1 LQFLP
6 IENWQSAIGNELEP
20 MGERPAELASR
31 TAPATL
37 ESEPVESYLRRYD
50 AIIETTTQMLATPR
64 LNERL
69 LLALEGVESIFGH
82 RQAAVAIINERDA
95 ELRIRVTVGFDGDS
109 TRVKMPLDSSAACVR
124 VIHDSQSVWISMKE
138 DEASQTL
145 FDKMH
150 WQEDVLALPLF
161 GIAEISTKK
170 ARDVTAGSRVPPQ
183 YWTVDTGTRL
193 GILYVGATENAIDPI
208 SLKLLKLFAERVG
221 VIASLAV
228 HQERLVNTV
237 TKLQRER
244 QWTESIMKSVAD
256 PIVLTD
262 LDNEILL
269 QNRRAEELF
278 SGSANAGEGKRRAL
292 KMNDLLFSAY
302 LSSATV
308 SSSETIQRDITLVDP
323 IEGSD
328 IHFEVISTPAANA
341 RGEPLGLVSIFR
353 DVTDLREANEELA
366 RNFLKLQHAEAES
379 RRERDRL
386 DLIIENVGHPIV
398 VCDSAGNFILFNRRA
413 ELLFQENES
422 FRSPGAAAVRANAVK
437 LTSFISG
444 LASAS
449 ETGRQAEIE
458 LIDPEDGQSLPMEI
472 TAREVLDPAG
482 QVTAVVSI
490 LHDLTEIRELER
502 RRVEQQLFESE
513 KLAAVGRLAASIA
526 HEVNNPLEAIK
537 NALYL
542 MQGTSNG
549 DQNNR
554 FLEIAR
560 KETERVSHIIRQM
573 LGFARRPGEVDWVD
587 VNQLLEETL
596 VLMEKKMRQLRIRI
610 TRSFDDSLPR
620 VRARA
625 DQLRQVFLNLIINA
639 QQAIEGEGEIAIST
653 FRYEQ
658 SLQPSIVVQLSDS
671 GVGIDEDDLNR
682 IFDPFFS
689 TGKKGTGLGLWVTQD
704 IVRQHG
710 GRIDVTSQVGRGTVF
725 SIVLQVE
732 SPILENV
739 ESESKQSTR

>member
-1 LQFLP
+1 
-6 IENWQSAIGNELEP
+6 
-20 MGERPAELASR
+20 MGESPTELAYR
-31 TAPATL
+31 NAPSISDSDRA
-37 ESEPVESYLRRYD
+37 SPRLRQYD
-50 AIIETTTQMLATPR
+50 VFIETTTQMLATPK
-64 LNERL
+64 LQERL
-69 LLALEGVESIFGH
+69 LLALEAISNNFGH
-82 RQAAVAIINERDA
+82 RQSAIAVINERDA
-95 ELRIRVTVGFDGDS
+95 ELRIRAAIGFDGD
-109 TRVKMPLDSSAACVR
+109 TRVEMPLDSSASCVR
-124 VIHDSQSVWISMKE
+124 VIHDAQPLWISMEE
-138 DEASQTL
+138 DEGSRSL
-145 FDKMH
+145 FANMQWH
-150 WQEDVLALPLF
+150 SDVLAVPLF
-161 GIAEISTKK
+161 GIAEVSPRPNA
-170 ARDVTAGSRVPPQ
+170 ARASNQ
-183 YWTVDTGTRL
+183 YWTFEPGARL
-193 GILYVGATENAIDPI
+193 GVLYIGANQDDIDPE
-208 SLKLLKLFAERVG
+208 SLILIKRFAERIGIV
-221 VIASLAV
+221 ASLAT
-228 HQERLVNTV
+228 HQERLVSTV

-244 QWTESIMKSVAD
+244 QWIESIMKSVAD

-308 SSSETIQRDITLVDP
+308 SSSEVIQRDITLVDP

-328 IHFEVISTPAANA
+328 IHFEVISTPAANS

-366 RNFLKLQHAEAES
+366 RNFVKLQQAESES

-413 ELLFQENES
+413 ELLFQENDS
-422 FRSPGAAAVRANAVK
+422 FKYSAAAAVRTNAVK
-437 LTSFISG
+437 LTSFIST

-458 LIDPEDGQSLPMEI
+458 LIDPEDSRSLPMEI
-472 TAREVLDPAG
+472 TAREVLDVTG

-542 MQGTSNG
+542 MQGTG
-549 DQNNR
+549 DDKNTR

-596 VLMEKKMRQLRIRI
+596 VLLEKKMRQLKIRI
-610 TRSFDDSLPR
+610 TRSFDEELPR
-620 VRARA
+620 IRARA

-639 QQAIEGEGEIAIST
+639 QQAINGDGEIVIST
-653 FRYEQ
+653 SRYEQ
-658 SLQPSIVVQLSDS
+658 ALQPSILVQLSDS
-671 GVGIDEDDLNR
+671 GVGIAEDDLVR

-710 GRIDVTSQVGRGTVF
+710 GRIEVSSEIGRGTVF
-725 SIVLQVE
+725 SIVLQVD
-732 SPILENV
+732 SPILEEQVNQ
-739 ESESKQSTR
+739 SKVAN

>member
-1 LQFLP
+1 
-6 IENWQSAIGNELEP
+6 
-20 MGERPAELASR
+20 MGEVPAELAPR
-31 TAPATL
+31 TQPSL
-37 ESEPVESYLRRYD
+37 SESERVSPYLRQYD
-50 AIIETTTQMLATPR
+50 IFVETTTQMLATPK

-69 LLALEGVESIFGH
+69 QLALEGIASIFGH
-82 RQAAVAIINERDA
+82 RQAAIAIISERDA
-95 ELRIRVTVGFDGDS
+95 ELRIRAAVGFEDDS
-109 TRVKMPLDSSAACVR
+109 SARVEMPLDSSANCVR
-124 VIHDSQSVWISMKE
+124 VIHDAHPLWITIDD
-138 DEASQTL
+138 DEASRSL
-145 FDKMH
+145 FDKMR
-150 WQEDVLALPLF
+150 WQQDVLALPLF
-161 GIAEISTKK
+161 GISEISTKSRRGDTGGSSRFP
-170 ARDVTAGSRVPPQ
+170 AHYWTFDQGSR
-183 YWTVDTGTRL
+183 L
-193 GILYVGATENAIDPI
+193 GVLYIGANENSIDPV
-208 SLKLLKLFAERVG
+208 SLNLLKRFADKVG
-221 VIASLAV
+221 IIASLAI

-244 QWTESIMKSVAD
+244 QWIESIMKSVAD

-308 SSSETIQRDITLVDP
+308 SSSEVIQRDITLVDP

-366 RNFLKLQHAEAES
+366 RNFVKLQEAEAES

-413 ELLFQENES
+413 ELLFQENAS
-422 FRSPGAAAVRANAVK
+422 FRSVAAAAVRTNAVK

-458 LIDPEDGQSLPMEI
+458 LIDPEDGRSLPMEI
-472 TAREVLDPAG
+472 TAREVLDPTG

-542 MQGTSNG
+542 MQTSFDG
-549 DQNNR
+549 DSKNAR

-610 TRSFDDSLPR
+610 TKSFDDSLPKI
-620 VRARA
+620 RARA

-639 QQAIEGEGEIAIST
+639 QQAIEGEGEIVIST

-658 SLQPSIVVQLSDS
+658 ALQPSILIQLSDS
-671 GVGIDEDDLNR
+671 GVGIAADDLNR

-710 GRIDVTSQVGRGTVF
+710 GRIEVSSELGRGTVF

-732 SPILENV
+732 SPVLEDQ
-739 ESESKQSTR
+739 ESESKLPAR

>member
-1 LQFLP
+1 
-6 IENWQSAIGNELEP
+6 
-20 MGERPAELASR
+20 
-31 TAPATL
+31 
-37 ESEPVESYLRRYD
+37 
-50 AIIETTTQMLATPR
+50 MLATPK

-69 LLALEGVESIFGH
+69 LLALEGIESIFGY
-82 RQAAVAIINERDA
+82 RQAAIAIVNEKDA
-95 ELRIRVTVGFDGDS
+95 ELRIRVASGFDGDAA
-109 TRVKMPLDSSAACVR
+109 RVEMPLDSSAACVR
-124 VIHDSQSVWISMKE
+124 VIHDAQPLWISLQE
-138 DEASQTL
+138 DEASRTL
-145 FDKMH
+145 FDKMRWEH
-150 WQEDVLALPLF
+150 DVLALPLF
-161 GIAEISTKK
+161 GISEMSKK
-170 ARDVTAGSRVPPQ
+170 PGRPDSGVDSRFQTHYWTFDPGSR
-183 YWTVDTGTRL
+183 L
-193 GILYVGATENAIDPI
+193 GVLYVGASQNAIEPI
-208 SLKLLKLFAERVG
+208 TLKLLKRFADRVG
-221 VIASLAV
+221 VMSSLAI

-237 TKLQRER
+237 AKLQRER
-244 QWTESIMKSVAD
+244 QWIESIMKSVAD

-308 SSSETIQRDITLVDP
+308 SSSEVIQRDITLVDP

-366 RNFLKLQHAEAES
+366 RNFDKLQQAEAES

-413 ELLFQENES
+413 ELLFQETDS
-422 FRSPGAAAVRANAVK
+422 FRSAAASAVRANAVK

-458 LIDPEDGQSLPMEI
+458 LIDPEDGRALPMEI
-472 TAREVLDPAG
+472 TAREVLDPTG

-542 MQGTSNG
+542 MQGNSEG
-549 DQNNR
+549 DQNAR

-610 TRSFDDSLPR
+610 TKSFDDSLPR

-625 DQLRQVFLNLIINA
+625 DQLRQVFLNLILNA
-639 QQAIEGEGEIAIST
+639 QQAIEGEGEITIST

-658 SLQPSIVVQLSDS
+658 ALQPSIVVQLSDS
-671 GVGIDEDDLNR
+671 GVGIAEDDINR

-710 GRIDVTSQVGRGTVF
+710 GRIEVSSEIGRGTVF
-725 SIVLQVE
+725 SIVLQVD
-732 SPILENV
+732 SPVLEDAKG
-739 ESESKQSTR
+739 ESKQAVK

>member
-1 LQFLP
+1 
-6 IENWQSAIGNELEP
+6 
-20 MGERPAELASR
+20 MGEVPLEIALQASR
-31 TAPATL
+31 
-37 ESEPVESYLRRYD
+37 SMGEPNRVELRHFD
-50 AIIETTTQMLATPR
+50 VFIETTTQMLATPR
-64 LNERL
+64 LQERL
-69 LLALEGVESIFGH
+69 LLALEAILHNFGC
-82 RQAAVAIINERDA
+82 QKAAIAIVYERVA
-95 ELRIRVTVGFDGDS
+95 ELRVRAALGFGDDHAARVE
-109 TRVKMPLDSSAACVR
+109 MPLDSSAGCVR
-124 VIHDSQSVWISMKE
+124 VIHDAQPLWIDLDE
-138 DEASQTL
+138 DESSRQL
-145 FDKMH
+145 LGRMH
-150 WQEDVLALPLF
+150 WRHDVLALPLY
-161 GIAEISTKK
+161 GISELPPNTG
-170 ARDVTAGSRVPPQ
+170 RERVTRLPGQYWTFERGSRVG
-183 YWTVDTGTRL
+183 V
-193 GILYVGATENAIDPI
+193 LYVGARRNSLDPE
-208 SLKLLKLFAERVG
+208 SFNLLRRFAERVG
-221 VIASLAV
+221 IVASLAT
-228 HQERLVNTV
+228 HHERLVTTV

-244 QWTESIMKSVAD
+244 QWIESIMKSVAD

-269 QNRRAEELF
+269 QNRRAAELF
-278 SGSANAGEGKRRAL
+278 SGSANAGEGNRRAP
-292 KMNDLLFSAY
+292 KVNDLLFSAY

-308 SSSETIQRDITLVDP
+308 SSSDVIQRDITLVDP

-328 IHFEVISTPAANA
+328 IHSEVISPPAANA

-366 RNFLKLQHAEAES
+366 RNFVKLQQAEAES

-413 ELLFQENES
+413 ELLFQENTS
-422 FRSPGAAAVRANAVK
+422 FRSSAAAAVRANAVK
-437 LTSFISG
+437 LTSFISA

-458 LIDPEDGQSLPMEI
+458 LIDPESGQSLPMEI
-472 TAREVLDPAG
+472 TAREVLDMTG

-490 LHDLTEIRELER
+490 LHDLTELRELER

-542 MQGTSNG
+542 MQVNG
-549 DQNNR
+549 EGDKNSR

-596 VLMEKKMRQLRIRI
+596 VLMEKKMRQLRIQI
-610 TRSFDDSLPR
+610 TKSFDDALPQI
-620 VRARA
+620 RARA

-639 QQAIEGEGEIAIST
+639 QQAIKGDGEIVIST
-653 FRYEQ
+653 SRYEQ
-658 SLQPSIVVQLSDS
+658 ALQPSILVQLSDS
-671 GVGIDEDDLNR
+671 GVGIAEDDLAR

-710 GRIDVTSQVGRGTVF
+710 GRIEVSSEVGRGTVF

-732 SPILENV
+732 SPILEDQ
-739 ESESKQSTR
+739 ESQSKLAIK

>member
-1 LQFLP
+1 
-6 IENWQSAIGNELEP
+6 
-20 MGERPAELASR
+20 MGEVPSELAVQASR
-31 TAPATL
+31 
-37 ESEPVESYLRRYD
+37 SIVEPERVNLRHFD
-50 AIIETTTQMLATPR
+50 VFIETTTQMLATPR
-64 LNERL
+64 LQERL
-69 LLALEGVESIFGH
+69 LLALEAIVHNFGCP
-82 RQAAVAIINERDA
+82 QAAIAIVNERDA
-95 ELRIRVTVGFDGDS
+95 ELRLRAALGFEDDHAAARVE
-109 TRVKMPLDSSAACVR
+109 MPLDSGAACVR
-124 VIHDSQSVWISMKE
+124 VIHEGQPLWVDLDE
-138 DEASQTL
+138 DESSRQFL
-145 FDKMH
+145 GKMN
-150 WQEDVLALPLF
+150 WRQGVLALPLF
-161 GIAEISTKK
+161 GIAELPPNTGRER
-170 ARDVTAGSRVPPQ
+170 ARRLPGQYWTFERGSRVG
-183 YWTVDTGTRL
+183 V
-193 GILYVGATENAIDPI
+193 LYVGADRESIDDD
-208 SLKLLKLFAERVG
+208 SFDLLKRFSERVG
-221 VIASLAV
+221 IVASLAT
-228 HQERLVNTV
+228 HQERLLSTV
-237 TKLQRER
+237 SKLQRER
-244 QWTESIMKSVAD
+244 QWIESIMKSVAD

-278 SGSANAGEGKRRAL
+278 SGSSNAGEGKRRAL

-308 SSSETIQRDITLVDP
+308 SSSEVIQRDITLVDP

-328 IHFEVISTPAANA
+328 IHFEVISTPATNS

-366 RNFLKLQHAEAES
+366 HNFVKLQHAESES

-413 ELLFQENES
+413 ELLFQANES
-422 FRSPGAAAVRANAVK
+422 FKSSAAAAVRANAVK

-458 LIDPEDGQSLPMEI
+458 LIDPESGRSLPMEI
-472 TAREVLDPAG
+472 TAREVLDLTG

-542 MQGTSNG
+542 MQSSG
-549 DQNNR
+549 DEKNSR

-587 VNQLLEETL
+587 INQLLEETL
-596 VLMEKKMRQLRIRI
+596 
-610 TRSFDDSLPR
+610 
-620 VRARA
+620 
-625 DQLRQVFLNLIINA
+625 
-639 QQAIEGEGEIAIST
+639 
-653 FRYEQ
+653 
-658 SLQPSIVVQLSDS
+658 
-671 GVGIDEDDLNR
+671 
-682 IFDPFFS
+682 
-689 TGKKGTGLGLWVTQD
+689 
-704 IVRQHG
+704 
-710 GRIDVTSQVGRGTVF
+710 
-725 SIVLQVE
+725 
-732 SPILENV
+732 
-739 ESESKQSTR
+739 

>member
-1 LQFLP
+1 
-6 IENWQSAIGNELEP
+6 
-20 MGERPAELASR
+20 MGESPTELAYR
-31 TAPATL
+31 NAPSISDSDRA
-37 ESEPVESYLRRYD
+37 SPRLRQYD
-50 AIIETTTQMLATPR
+50 VFIETTTQMLATPK
-64 LNERL
+64 LQERL
-69 LLALEGVESIFGH
+69 LLALEAISNNFGH
-82 RQAAVAIINERDA
+82 RQAAIAIINERDA
-95 ELRIRVTVGFDGDS
+95 EMRIRAAIGFDGD
-109 TRVKMPLDSSAACVR
+109 TRVEMPLDSSAACVR
-124 VIHDSQSVWISMKE
+124 VIHDAQPLWISM
-138 DEASQTL
+138 DQDGGSRSL
-145 FDKMH
+145 FANMQWHSDI
-150 WQEDVLALPLF
+150 LAVPLF
-161 GIAEISTKK
+161 GIAEVGPRPSVVRG
-170 ARDVTAGSRVPPQ
+170 ANQ
-183 YWTVDTGTRL
+183 YWAFEPGTRL
-193 GILYVGATENAIDPI
+193 GVLYIGANQEEVDPE
-208 SLKLLKLFAERVG
+208 SLTLIRRFAERIGIV
-221 VIASLAV
+221 ASLAT
-228 HQERLVNTV
+228 HQERLVSTV

-244 QWTESIMKSVAD
+244 QWIESIMKSVAD

-308 SSSETIQRDITLVDP
+308 SSSEVIQRDITLVDP

-328 IHFEVISTPAANA
+328 IHFEVISTPAANS

-366 RNFLKLQHAEAES
+366 RNFVKLQQAEAES

-422 FRSPGAAAVRANAVK
+422 FKSSAAAAVRTNAVK
-437 LTSFISG
+437 LTSFIST

-458 LIDPEDGQSLPMEI
+458 LIDPEDGRSLPMEI
-472 TAREVLDPAG
+472 TAREVLDATG

-542 MQGTSNG
+542 MQSSG
-549 DQNNR
+549 DEKNSR

-596 VLMEKKMRQLRIRI
+596 VLMEKKMRQLKIRL
-610 TRSFDDSLPR
+610 TRKFDEELPP

-639 QQAIEGEGEIAIST
+639 QQAITGDGEIVIST
-653 FRYEQ
+653 SRYEQ
-658 SLQPSIVVQLSDS
+658 ALQPSILVQLSDS
-671 GVGIDEDDLNR
+671 GIGIAEDDLAR

-710 GRIDVTSQVGRGTVF
+710 GRIEVSSEIGRGTVF

-732 SPILENV
+732 SPILEEQV
-739 ESESKQSTR
+739 SESKVAN

>member
-1 LQFLP
+1 
-6 IENWQSAIGNELEP
+6 
-20 MGERPAELASR
+20 MGEVPTELSF
-31 TAPATL
+31 ATVPPI
-37 ESEPVESYLRRYD
+37 SDNDRIGSYLRQYD
-50 AIIETTTQMLATPR
+50 VFVETTTQMLATPR

-69 LLALEGVESIFGH
+69 LLALEGIASIFGH
-82 RQAAVAIINERDA
+82 RQAAIAIINEREA
-95 ELRIRVTVGFDGDS
+95 ELRVRAAVGFEGDQPV
-109 TRVKMPLDSSAACVR
+109 RAEMPLDSSAACVR
-124 VIHDSQSVWISMKE
+124 VIHDAVPLWISIKE
-138 DEASQTL
+138 DVASRTL
-145 FDKMH
+145 FDKMQ
-150 WQEDVLALPLF
+150 WEQDIVALPLF
-161 GIAEISTKK
+161 GISEISSSRG
-170 ARDVTAGSRVPPQ
+170 RDSKTGPRLPGH
-183 YWTVDTGTRL
+183 YWSFDPGARL
-193 GILYVGATENAIDPI
+193 GVLYVGADREAMDPL
-208 SLKLLKLFAERVG
+208 SLSLLKRFADRIG
-221 VIASLAV
+221 IIASLAI
-228 HQERLVNTV
+228 HQEKLVGTV

-244 QWTESIMKSVAD
+244 QWIESIMKSVAD

-308 SSSETIQRDITLVDP
+308 SSSEVVQRDITLVDP

-366 RNFLKLQHAEAES
+366 RNFVKLQQAEADS

-413 ELLFQENES
+413 ELLFEEKSS
-422 FRSPGAAAVRANAVK
+422 FRSAAAAAVRTNAVK
-437 LTSFISG
+437 LTSFISA
-444 LASAS
+444 LASAQ

-458 LIDPEDGQSLPMEI
+458 LIDPDTVSLLPMEI
-472 TAREVLDPAG
+472 TAREVLDATG

-542 MQGTSNG
+542 MESGAEG
-549 DQNNR
+549 DKNSR

-573 LGFARRPGEVDWVD
+573 LGFARRSGEVDWVD
-587 VNQLLEETL
+587 VNQLIEETL
-596 VLMEKKMRQLRIRI
+596 VLLDKKMRQLRIRVN
-610 TRSFDDSLPR
+610 RNLDESLPK

-625 DQLRQVFLNLIINA
+625 DQLRQVILNLIINA
-639 QQAIEGEGEIAIST
+639 QQAIDSGGEITIST
-653 FRYEQ
+653 SRYEQ
-658 SLQPSIVVQLSDS
+658 ALQPSIVIQLSDT
-671 GVGIDEDDLNR
+671 GVGINEDDVNR
-682 IFDPFFS
+682 IFEPFFS

-710 GRIDVTSQVGRGTVF
+710 GRIEVTSEVGRGTVF
-725 SIVLQVE
+725 TIMLQVE
-732 SPILENV
+732 SPTLEAQET
-739 ESESKQSTR
+739 ESRLSSK

>member
-1 LQFLP
+1 
-6 IENWQSAIGNELEP
+6 
-20 MGERPAELASR
+20 MGEVPTELAV
-31 TAPATL
+31 ATVPPI
-37 ESEPVESYLRRYD
+37 SDHDRIGSYLRQYD
-50 AIIETTTQMLATPR
+50 VFVETTTQMLATPR

-69 LLALEGVESIFGH
+69 HLALEGIANIFGH
-82 RQAAVAIINERDA
+82 RQAGVAIINERDA
-95 ELRIRVTVGFDGDS
+95 ELRIRASVGFDGDQP
-109 TRVKMPLDSSAACVR
+109 RADMPLDSSAACVR
-124 VIHDSQSVWISMKE
+124 VIHDGAPLWISMK
-138 DEASQTL
+138 DDVASRTL
-145 FDKMH
+145 FGDMH
-150 WQEDVLALPLF
+150 WEQDVLAMPLF
-161 GIAEISTKK
+161 GILEISPKSS
-170 ARDVTAGSRVPPQ
+170 RDIKSGRLPGHYWTFDPGSR
-183 YWTVDTGTRL
+183 L
-193 GILYVGATENAIDPI
+193 GVLYVGANKDAIDPF
-208 SLKLLKLFAERVG
+208 SLNLLKRFADRIG
-221 VIASLAV
+221 VMASLAI
-228 HQERLVNTV
+228 HQEKLVNTV

-244 QWTESIMKSVAD
+244 QWIESIMKSVAD

-308 SSSETIQRDITLVDP
+308 SSSEVVQRDITLVDP

-366 RNFLKLQHAEAES
+366 RNFVKLQQAEVDS

-413 ELLFQENES
+413 ELLFEEKSS
-422 FRSPGAAAVRANAVK
+422 FRSAATAAVRTNAVK

-458 LIDPEDGQSLPMEI
+458 LIDPDSGRLLPMEI
-472 TAREVLDPAG
+472 TAREVLDATG

-542 MQGTSNG
+542 MESGSEG
-549 DQNNR
+549 DKNFR

-573 LGFARRPGEVDWVD
+573 LGFARRSGEVDWVD
-587 VNQLLEETL
+587 VNQLIEETL
-596 VLMEKKMRQLRIRI
+596 VLLEKKMRSLRIRVN
-610 TRSFDDSLPR
+610 RNFDQELPKI
-620 VRARA
+620 RARA

-639 QQAIEGEGEIAIST
+639 QQAIESGGEITITTSR
-653 FRYEQ
+653 FEQ
-658 SLQPSIVVQLSDS
+658 ALQPSITIQLSDS
-671 GVGIDEDDLNR
+671 GVGIPEDDLTR

-710 GRIDVTSQVGRGTVF
+710 GRIEVASEVGRGTVF
-725 SIVLQVE
+725 TIVLQVE
-732 SPILENV
+732 SPILEAQEN
-739 ESESKQSTR
+739 ESRLAVK

>member
-1 LQFLP
+1 MAEAPTEFAVQSGPSLQDPDAL
-6 IENWQSAIGNELEP
+6 N
-20 MGERPAELASR
+20 
-31 TAPATL
+31 
-37 ESEPVESYLRRYD
+37 SYLRQYD
-50 AIIETTTQMLATPR
+50 VFIETTTQMLATPK
-64 LNERL
+64 LHERL
-69 LLALEGVESIFGH
+69 LLALEAVTNVFGY
-82 RQAAVAIINERDA
+82 QQSAIATVNERDA
-95 ELRIRVTVGFDGDS
+95 TLRIRAAVGFDSDPVS
-109 TRVKMPLDSSAACVR
+109 ARLEMPLDSSAACVR
-124 VIHDSQSVWISMKE
+124 VIHDAYPLWISLE
-138 DEASQTL
+138 DDLSSRAL
-145 FDKMH
+145 FDQMNWHK
-150 WQEDVLALPLF
+150 DVLALPLF
-161 GIAEISTKK
+161 GIAEISPKIGRN
-170 ARDVTAGSRVPPQ
+170 AAAGSLLGDH
-183 YWTVDTGTRL
+183 YWTFEPGSRL
-193 GILYVGATENAIDPI
+193 GVLYVGAYKDSIDPI
-208 SLKLLKLFAERVG
+208 ALKLLKRFADRVG
-221 VIASLAV
+221 VIASLAIQ
-228 HQERLVNTV
+228 QERLVNSI

-244 QWTESIMKSVAD
+244 QWIESIMKSVAD

-262 LDNEILL
+262 LDNQILL

-308 SSSETIQRDITLVDP
+308 SSSELVQRDITLVDP
-323 IEGSD
+323 LEGSD
-328 IHFEVISTPAANA
+328 IHFEVISTPAVNA

-366 RNFLKLQHAEAES
+366 RNFVKLQQAEQES
-379 RRERDRL
+379 SRERDRL
-386 DLIIENVGHPIV
+386 DLILENVGHPV
-398 VCDSAGNFILFNRRA
+398 AVCDVSGNYILLNRRA
-413 ELLFQENES
+413 GLLFQDSEIFS
-422 FRSPGAAAVRANAVK
+422 ARAAAAVRTNAVK

-444 LASAS
+444 LASFA

-458 LIDPEDGQSLPMEI
+458 LIDPETNRSLPMEI

-482 QVTAVVSI
+482 QVTAVVSV

-542 MQGTSNG
+542 MQSDSGLEKNA
-549 DQNNR
+549 R

-573 LGFARRPGEVDWVD
+573 LGFARQPGEVDWVD

-596 VLMEKKMRQLRIRI
+596 VLLEKKLKQSKIRLV
-610 TRSFDDSLPR
+610 REFDQHLPKI
-620 VRARA
+620 RARA

-639 QQAIEGEGEIAIST
+639 QQAIHNEGEIRITTAP
-653 FRYEQ
+653 YEQ
-658 SLQPSIVVQLSDS
+658 ALQPSILIQMSDT
-671 GVGIDEDDLNR
+671 GVGISEDDQAR
-682 IFDPFFS
+682 IFEPFFS

-710 GRIDVTSQVGRGTVF
+710 GRIEVVSEVGKGTVF
-725 SIVLQVE
+725 NLILQVE
-732 SPILENV
+732 SPVLEG
-739 ESESKQSTR
+739 EEKK

>member
-1 LQFLP
+1 
-6 IENWQSAIGNELEP
+6 
-20 MGERPAELASR
+20 MGEIPAELAYR
-31 TAPATL
+31 NAPSIS
-37 ESEPVESYLRRYD
+37 ESERASPRLRQYD
-50 AIIETTTQMLATPR
+50 VFIETTTQMLATPK
-64 LNERL
+64 LDERL
-69 LLALEGVESIFGH
+69 LLALEAIANNFGH
-82 RQAAVAIINERDA
+82 RQSAIAIINERDA
-95 ELRIRVTVGFDGDS
+95 EMRIRAAIGFDGD
-109 TRVKMPLDSSAACVR
+109 TRVEMPLDSSAACVR
-124 VIHDSQSVWISMKE
+124 VIHDAQPLWISLEE
-138 DEASQTL
+138 DGSTRSL
-145 FDKMH
+145 FSNMEWH
-150 WQEDVLALPLF
+150 TDVLAVPLF
-161 GIAEISTKK
+161 GVSEVASKSGAVRPTN
-170 ARDVTAGSRVPPQ
+170 Q
-183 YWTVDTGTRL
+183 YWTFEPGARL
-193 GILYVGATENAIDPI
+193 GVLYVGANQDEIDSE
-208 SLKLLKLFAERVG
+208 SLTLLKRFAERIGIV
-221 VIASLAV
+221 ASLAT
-228 HQERLVNTV
+228 HQERLVGTV

-244 QWTESIMKSVAD
+244 QWIESIMKSVAD

-308 SSSETIQRDITLVDP
+308 SSSELIQRDITLVDP

-328 IHFEVISTPAANA
+328 IHFEVISTPAANS

-366 RNFLKLQHAEAES
+366 RNFVKLQQAEAES

-422 FRSPGAAAVRANAVK
+422 FKSSAAAAVRTNAVK
-437 LTSFISG
+437 LTSFIST

-458 LIDPEDGQSLPMEI
+458 LIDPEAGRALPMEI
-472 TAREVLDPAG
+472 TAREVLDATG

-542 MQGTSNG
+542 MQGSGEGEKNS
-549 DQNNR
+549 R

-587 VNQLLEETL
+587 INQLLEETL
-596 VLMEKKMRQLRIRI
+596 VLLEKKMRQLRIRI
-610 TRSFDDSLPR
+610 TCEFDEELPPI
-620 VRARA
+620 RARA

-639 QQAIEGEGEIAIST
+639 QQAIDGDGEIVIST
-653 FRYEQ
+653 SRYEQ
-658 SLQPSIVVQLSDS
+658 SVQPSILVQVSDS
-671 GVGIDEDDLNR
+671 GVGIAEDDLIR

-710 GRIDVTSQVGRGTVF
+710 GRLEVSSEVGRGTVF

-732 SPILENV
+732 SPILEEQV
-739 ESESKQSTR
+739 AQSKLATK

>member
-1 LQFLP
+1 M
-6 IENWQSAIGNELEP
+6 NW
-20 MGERPAELASR
+20 
-31 TAPATL
+31 
-37 ESEPVESYLRRYD
+37 
-50 AIIETTTQMLATPR
+50 
-64 LNERL
+64 
-69 LLALEGVESIFGH
+69 H
-82 RQAAVAIINERDA
+82 
-95 ELRIRVTVGFDGDS
+95 
-109 TRVKMPLDSSAACVR
+109 K
-124 VIHDSQSVWISMKE
+124 
-138 DEASQTL
+138 
-145 FDKMH
+145 
-150 WQEDVLALPLF
+150 DVLALPLF
-161 GIAEISTKK
+161 GMAEISPKIG
-170 ARDVTAGSRVPPQ
+170 RDAGTSPLLGDHYWTFEPGSR
-183 YWTVDTGTRL
+183 L
-193 GILYVGATENAIDPI
+193 GVLYVGAYKDSIDPI
-208 SLKLLKLFAERVG
+208 ALKLLKRFADRVG
-221 VIASLAV
+221 VIASLAIQ
-228 HQERLVNTV
+228 QERLVNSI

-244 QWTESIMKSVAD
+244 QWIESIMKSVAD

-262 LDNEILL
+262 LDNQILL

-308 SSSETIQRDITLVDP
+308 SSSDLVQRDITLVDP
-323 IEGSD
+323 LEGSD
-328 IHFEVISTPAANA
+328 IHFEVISTPAVNA

-366 RNFLKLQHAEAES
+366 RNFVKLQQAEQES
-379 RRERDRL
+379 SRERDRL
-386 DLIIENVGHPIV
+386 DLILENVGHPV
-398 VCDSAGNFILFNRRA
+398 AVCDVSGNYILLNRRA
-413 ELLFQENES
+413 GLLFQDSEIFS
-422 FRSPGAAAVRANAVK
+422 ARAAAAVRTNAVK

-444 LASAS
+444 LASFA

-458 LIDPEDGQSLPMEI
+458 LIDPETNRSLPMEI

-482 QVTAVVSI
+482 QVTAVVSV

-542 MQGTSNG
+542 MQSDSGLEKNA
-549 DQNNR
+549 R

-573 LGFARRPGEVDWVD
+573 LGFARQPGEVDWVD

-596 VLMEKKMRQLRIRI
+596 VLLEKKLKQSKIRLV
-610 TRSFDDSLPR
+610 REFDQHLPKI
-620 VRARA
+620 RARA

-639 QQAIEGEGEIAIST
+639 QQAILNEGEIRITTAS
-653 FRYEQ
+653 YEQ
-658 SLQPSIVVQLSDS
+658 ALQPSILIQMSDT
-671 GVGIDEDDLNR
+671 GVGISEDDQAR
-682 IFDPFFS
+682 IFEPFFS

-710 GRIDVTSQVGRGTVF
+710 GRIEVVSEVGKGTVF
-725 SIVLQVE
+725 NLILQVE
-732 SPILENV
+732 SPVLEG
-739 ESESKQSTR
+739 EEKK

>member
-1 LQFLP
+1 
-6 IENWQSAIGNELEP
+6 
-20 MGERPAELASR
+20 MGEVPTEVAVS
-31 TAPATL
+31 TAPTIL
-37 ESEPVESYLRRYD
+37 DPEGFNLYLRQYD
-50 AIIETTTQMLATPR
+50 AFLEVTTQMLVTPK
-64 LNERL
+64 LHERL
-69 LLALEGVESIFGH
+69 QLALEAITNIFGYK
-82 RQAAVAIINERDA
+82 QAAIAIINERDA
-95 ELRIRVTVGFDGDS
+95 VLRIRALRGFDAEQS
-109 TRVKMPLDSSAACVR
+109 SARIEMPLDSSAACVR
-124 VIHDSQSVWISMKE
+124 VIHDAHPLWINLSN
-138 DEASQTL
+138 DEASRVL

-150 WQEDVLALPLF
+150 WTEDVLALPLF
-161 GIAEISTKK
+161 GVPEMSEKK
-170 ARDVTAGSRVPPQ
+170 DAGLRIYQDYWTYEPGSR
-183 YWTVDTGTRL
+183 L
-193 GILYVGATENAIDPI
+193 GVLYVSAPQETLEGPRFTI
-208 SLKLLKLFAERVG
+208 LKRFADRVG
-221 VIASLAV
+221 VVASLAL
-228 HQERLVNTV
+228 QQDRLTSSIG
-237 TKLQRER
+237 KLQRER
-244 QWTESIMKSVAD
+244 QWIESIMKSVAD

-308 SSSETIQRDITLVDP
+308 SSSEVIQRDITLVDP
-323 IEGSD
+323 LEGSD
-328 IHFEVISTPAANA
+328 IHFEVISTPAVNA

-366 RNFLKLQHAEAES
+366 RNFEKLQQAESES

-398 VCDSAGNFILFNRRA
+398 VCDSSGNFILFNRRA
-413 ELLFQENES
+413 ELLFQENDS
-422 FRSPGAAAVRANAVK
+422 FRPVAAAAIRTNAVK

-449 ETGRQAEIE
+449 DTGRQAEIE
-458 LIDPEDGQSLPMEI
+458 LIDPDGGRSLPMEI
-472 TAREVLDPAG
+472 TAREVLDATG

-513 KLAAVGRLAASIA
+513 KLAAIGRLAASIA

-542 MQGTSNG
+542 MQSGPEG
-549 DQNNR
+549 DQNAR

-573 LGFARRPGEVDWVD
+573 LGFARRSGEVDWVD

-596 VLMEKKMRQLRIRI
+596 VLLEKKLKQVKIRVVR
-610 TRSFDDSLPR
+610 TLDPDLPKI
-620 VRARA
+620 RARA
-625 DQLRQVFLNLIINA
+625 DQMRQVLLNLLINA
-639 QQAIEGEGEIAIST
+639 QQAIVGEGEIRVATS
-653 FRYEQ
+653 RLHQ
-658 SLQPSIVVQLSDS
+658 ALQPSILVQISDS
-671 GVGIDEDDLNR
+671 GVGIAEDDLNR
-682 IFDPFFS
+682 IFEPFFS
-689 TGKKGTGLGLWVTQD
+689 TGKKGTGLGLWVTHD

-710 GRIDVTSQVGRGTVF
+710 GRIDVTSEQGRGTTF
-725 SIVLQVE
+725 NIVLQE
-732 SPILENV
+732 DSPLLEEQDKNQV
-739 ESESKQSTR
+739 SRK

>member
-1 LQFLP
+1 MAFQTAASLSDPERSNGRARQFD
-6 IENWQSAIGNELEP
+6 
-20 MGERPAELASR
+20 
-31 TAPATL
+31 
-37 ESEPVESYLRRYD
+37 VF
-50 AIIETTTQMLATPR
+50 IETTTQMLATPK
-64 LNERL
+64 LHERL
-69 LLALEGVESIFGH
+69 LLALEAISTNFGH
-82 RQAAVAIINERDA
+82 RQAAIAIIDERDA
-95 ELRIRVTVGFDGDS
+95 ELRIRAAIGFEDDPAA
-109 TRVKMPLDSSAACVR
+109 TRVEMPLDSSATCVR
-124 VIHDSQSVWISMKE
+124 VIHEGQPLWISMEE
-138 DEASQTL
+138 DESSRNL
-145 FDKMH
+145 LGKMN
-150 WQEDVLALPLF
+150 WQSEVLAVPLY
-161 GIAEISTKK
+161 GISEVTSRPGVIRSST
-170 ARDVTAGSRVPPQ
+170 SE
-183 YWTVDTGTRL
+183 YWTFEPGVRMGV
-193 GILYVGATENAIDPI
+193 LYVGANQETIDPE
-208 SLKLLKLFAERVG
+208 SLTLIKRFAERIGIV
-221 VIASLAV
+221 ASLAA
-228 HQERLVNTV
+228 HQERLVSTV

-244 QWTESIMKSVAD
+244 QWIESIMKSVAD

-262 LDNEILL
+262 LDNQILL

-308 SSSETIQRDITLVDP
+308 SSSEVIQRDITLVDP

-366 RNFLKLQHAEAES
+366 RNFVKLQQAEAES

-413 ELLFQENES
+413 ELLFPES
-422 FRSPGAAAVRANAVK
+422 ESSDSSASAAVRTNAVK
-437 LTSFISG
+437 LTSFIST
-444 LASAS
+444 LASAP

-458 LIDPEDGQSLPMEI
+458 LIDPENGRALPMEI
-472 TAREVLDPAG
+472 TAREVLDATG

-490 LHDLTEIRELER
+490 LHDLSEIRELER

-542 MQGTSNG
+542 MQSGAEGEKNS
-549 DQNNR
+549 R

-587 VNQLLEETL
+587 INQLLEETL
-596 VLMEKKMRQLRIRI
+596 VLLEKRMRQLRIKI
-610 TRSFDDSLPR
+610 TKSFDDSLPHI
-620 VRARA
+620 RARA
-625 DQLRQVFLNLIINA
+625 DQLRQVFLNLILNA
-639 QQAIEGEGEIAIST
+639 QQAIKGEGEIVIATS
-653 FRYEQ
+653 RYEQ
-658 SLQPSIVVQLSDS
+658 ALQPSIVVQLSDS
-671 GVGIDEDDLNR
+671 GIGIPEDDLAR

-710 GRIDVTSQVGRGTVF
+710 GRIEVSSEVGRGTVF

-732 SPILENV
+732 SPILEEQATEPRFV
-739 ESESKQSTR
+739 TR

>member
-1 LQFLP
+1 
-6 IENWQSAIGNELEP
+6 
-20 MGERPAELASR
+20 MGESPTELAYR
-31 TAPATL
+31 NAPSVSDSDRA
-37 ESEPVESYLRRYD
+37 SPRLRQYD
-50 AIIETTTQMLATPR
+50 VFIETTTQMLATPK
-64 LNERL
+64 LQERL
-69 LLALEGVESIFGH
+69 LLALEAIANNFGH
-82 RQAAVAIINERDA
+82 RQAAIAVINERDA
-95 ELRIRVTVGFDGDS
+95 ELRVRAAIGFDGD
-109 TRVKMPLDSSAACVR
+109 TRVEMPLDSSASCVR
-124 VIHDSQSVWISMKE
+124 VIHDAQPLWISMEE
-138 DEASQTL
+138 DGGSRSL
-145 FDKMH
+145 FANMQWH
-150 WQEDVLALPLF
+150 SDVLAVPLF
-161 GIAEISTKK
+161 GIAEVNPRP
-170 ARDVTAGSRVPPQ
+170 ARASNQ
-183 YWTVDTGTRL
+183 YWNFEPGARL
-193 GILYVGATENAIDPI
+193 GVLYIGANQDDIDPE
-208 SLKLLKLFAERVG
+208 SLILIKRFAERIGIV
-221 VIASLAV
+221 ASLAT
-228 HQERLVNTV
+228 HQERLVSTV

-244 QWTESIMKSVAD
+244 QWIESIMKSVAD

-308 SSSETIQRDITLVDP
+308 SSSEVIQRDITLVDP

-328 IHFEVISTPAANA
+328 IHFEVISTPAANS

-366 RNFLKLQHAEAES
+366 RNFVKLQQAEAES

-413 ELLFQENES
+413 ELLFQENNS
-422 FRSPGAAAVRANAVK
+422 FRSAAAAAVRTNAVK
-437 LTSFISG
+437 LTSFIST

-458 LIDPEDGQSLPMEI
+458 LIDPEDNRSLPMEI
-472 TAREVLDPAG
+472 TAREVLDATG

-542 MQGTSNG
+542 MQGTG
-549 DQNNR
+549 DDKNTR

-587 VNQLLEETL
+587 INQLLEETL
-596 VLMEKKMRQLRIRI
+596 VLLEKKMRQLKIRI
-610 TRSFDDSLPR
+610 TRSFDAELPR
-620 VRARA
+620 IRARA

-639 QQAIEGEGEIAIST
+639 QQAINGDGEIVIST
-653 FRYEQ
+653 ARYEQ
-658 SLQPSIVVQLSDS
+658 ALQPSILVQLSDS
-671 GVGIDEDDLNR
+671 GVGIAEDDLAR

-710 GRIDVTSQVGRGTVF
+710 GRIEVSSEIGRGTVF
-725 SIVLQVE
+725 SIVLQVD
-732 SPILENV
+732 SPILEEQV
-739 ESESKQSTR
+739 SQSKVAN

>member
-1 LQFLP
+1 
-6 IENWQSAIGNELEP
+6 
-20 MGERPAELASR
+20 MGESQAELTIR
-31 TAPATL
+31 NAPAIS
-37 ESEPVESYLRRYD
+37 ESERVDPYLRLYD
-50 AIIETTTQMLATPR
+50 GFLETTTQMLATPK

-69 LLALEGVESIFGH
+69 QLALEGVETIFGY
-82 RQAAVAIINERDA
+82 RQAAIAIINERDA
-95 ELRIRVTVGFDGDS
+95 DLRIRVAIGFDQDFS
-109 TRVKMPLDSSAACVR
+109 RVEMPIDSSATCVR
-124 VIHDSQSVWISMKE
+124 VIHDATPTWISMQE
-138 DEASQTL
+138 DEASRTL
-145 FDKMH
+145 FDKMR
-150 WQEDVLALPLF
+150 WEQDVLALPLF
-161 GIAEISTKK
+161 GISEIGPKSG
-170 ARDVTAGSRVPPQ
+170 RESRSGERIQ
-183 YWTVDTGTRL
+183 ANYWTFDPGARL
-193 GILYVGATENAIDPI
+193 GVMYVGATENAIDPI
-208 SLKLLKLFAERVG
+208 TLKLLKRFADRVG
-221 VIASLAV
+221 VIASLAIN
-228 HQERLVNTV
+228 QDRLVNTV

-292 KMNDLLFSAY
+292 KLNDLLFSAY

-308 SSSETIQRDITLVDP
+308 SSSEVIQRDITLVDP

-328 IHFEVISTPAANA
+328 IHFEVISTPAVNA

-366 RNFLKLQHAEAES
+366 RNFVKLQQAEAES

-386 DLIIENVGHPIV
+386 DLIIENVGHPVV
-398 VCDSAGNFILFNRRA
+398 VCDPSGNIILFNRRA
-413 ELLFQENES
+413 ELLFQENVANK
-422 FRSPGAAAVRANAVK
+422 PAATAAVRANAVT
-437 LTSFISG
+437 LTSFIST
-444 LASAS
+444 LASGS

-458 LIDPEDGQSLPMEI
+458 LIDPEFGRALPMEI
-472 TAREVLDPAG
+472 TAREVLDPTG

-490 LHDLTEIRELER
+490 LHDLSEIRELER

-542 MQGTSNG
+542 MQASAEG
-549 DQNNR
+549 DKNAR

-587 VNQLLEETL
+587 VNQVLEETL
-596 VLMEKKMRQLRIRI
+596 VLMEKKMRQQRIRLV
-610 TRSFDDSLPR
+610 REFDEALPR
-620 VRARA
+620 IRARA
-625 DQLRQVFLNLIINA
+625 DQLRQVFLNLILNA
-639 QQAIEGEGEIAIST
+639 QQAIEGEGEIVIST

-658 SLQPSIVVQLSDS
+658 ALQPSIVVQLSDS
-671 GVGIDEDDLNR
+671 GVGIPEDDLNR

-710 GRIDVTSQVGRGTVF
+710 GRIEVTSEVGRGTVF

-732 SPILENV
+732 SPVLEDQK
-739 ESESKQSTR
+739 SESKVSTK

>member
-1 LQFLP
+1 
-6 IENWQSAIGNELEP
+6 
-20 MGERPAELASR
+20 
-31 TAPATL
+31 
-37 ESEPVESYLRRYD
+37 V
-50 AIIETTTQMLATPR
+50 
-64 LNERL
+64 
-69 LLALEGVESIFGH
+69 
-82 RQAAVAIINERDA
+82 
-95 ELRIRVTVGFDGDS
+95 
-109 TRVKMPLDSSAACVR
+109 
-124 VIHDSQSVWISMKE
+124 
-138 DEASQTL
+138 
-145 FDKMH
+145 
-150 WQEDVLALPLF
+150 
-161 GIAEISTKK
+161 
-170 ARDVTAGSRVPPQ
+170 
-183 YWTVDTGTRL
+183 
-193 GILYVGATENAIDPI
+193 LYVGANRDTLHSD
-208 SLKLLKLFAERVG
+208 SLNLIKRFAERIGIV
-221 VIASLAV
+221 ASLAT
-228 HQERLVNTV
+228 HQERLINTV

-244 QWTESIMKSVAD
+244 QWIESIMKSVAD

-308 SSSETIQRDITLVDP
+308 SSSEVIQRDITLVDP

-328 IHFEVISTPAANA
+328 IHFEVISTPATNA

-366 RNFLKLQHAEAES
+366 HNFVKLQHAEAES

-413 ELLFQENES
+413 ELLFQENQGFKS
-422 FRSPGAAAVRANAVK
+422 SAAAAVRANAVK
-437 LTSFISG
+437 LTSFISA

-458 LIDPEDGQSLPMEI
+458 LIDPESGQSLPMEI
-472 TAREVLDPAG
+472 TAREVLDMTG

-542 MQGTSNG
+542 MQNAEG
-549 DQNNR
+549 DKNSR

-587 VNQLLEETL
+587 INQLLEETL
-596 VLMEKKMRQLRIRI
+596 VLMEKKMRQMRIRI
-610 TRSFDDSLPR
+610 TKSFDASLPPI
-620 VRARA
+620 RARA

-639 QQAIEGEGEIAIST
+639 QQAIKGEGEIVIST
-653 FRYEQ
+653 SRYEQ
-658 SLQPSIVVQLSDS
+658 ALQPSIVIQLSDS
-671 GVGIDEDDLNR
+671 GVGIAEDDLNR

-710 GRIDVTSQVGRGTVF
+710 GRIEVSSEIGRGTVF

-732 SPILENV
+732 SPILEDQ
-739 ESESKQSTR
+739 ESESKLATQ

>member
-1 LQFLP
+1 
-6 IENWQSAIGNELEP
+6 
-20 MGERPAELASR
+20 MGEVPSELTLQASR
-31 TAPATL
+31 SIT
-37 ESEPVESYLRRYD
+37 EPKRVNLRHFD
-50 AIIETTTQMLATPR
+50 VFIETTTHMLATPR
-64 LNERL
+64 LQERL
-69 LLALEGVESIFGH
+69 LLALEAIVHNFGC
-82 RQAAVAIINERDA
+82 RQAAIAIVNERDA
-95 ELRIRVTVGFDGDS
+95 ELRVRAALGFDDDHAAA
-109 TRVKMPLDSSAACVR
+109 RVEMPLDSSAACVR
-124 VIHDSQSVWISMKE
+124 VIHDAQPAWIDVQE
-138 DEASQTL
+138 DESSRQFL
-145 FDKMH
+145 GRMNWRQH
-150 WQEDVLALPLF
+150 VLAIPLYGISELPPAS
-161 GIAEISTKK
+161 GRDRT
-170 ARDVTAGSRVPPQ
+170 ARLPGQYWTFERGSRVG
-183 YWTVDTGTRL
+183 V
-193 GILYVGATENAIDPI
+193 LYVGTERDGLDQE
-208 SLKLLKLFAERVG
+208 SLDLLKRFSERVG
-221 VIASLAV
+221 IVASLAT
-228 HQERLVNTV
+228 HQERLLSTV
-237 TKLQRER
+237 AKLQRER
-244 QWTESIMKSVAD
+244 QWIESIMKSVAD

-308 SSSETIQRDITLVDP
+308 SSSEVIQRDITLVDP

-328 IHFEVISTPAANA
+328 IHFEVISTPATNG

-366 RNFLKLQHAEAES
+366 RNFAKLQNAEAES

-413 ELLFQENES
+413 ELLFQENDS
-422 FRSPGAAAVRANAVK
+422 FVSSATAAVRTNAVK
-437 LTSFISG
+437 LTSFIST

-449 ETGRQAEIE
+449 ETARQAEIE
-458 LIDPEDGQSLPMEI
+458 LIDPEDGRALPMEI
-472 TAREVLDPAG
+472 TAREVLDEAG

-502 RRVEQQLFESE
+502 RRLEQQLFESE

-542 MQGTSNG
+542 MQTGS
-549 DQNNR
+549 DFAQNSR

-587 VNQLLEETL
+587 VNQLLEETF
-596 VLMEKKMRQLRIRI
+596 VLLEKKMKQQRIKF
-610 TRSFDDSLPR
+610 TTHLDPALPR
-620 VRARA
+620 IRARA
-625 DQLRQVFLNLIINA
+625 DQLRQVFLNLILNA
-639 QQAIEGEGEIAIST
+639 QQAISGEGEIRIST
-653 FRYEQ
+653 SRYEQ
-658 SLQPSIVVQLSDS
+658 ALQPSIIVQLSDS
-671 GVGIDEDDLNR
+671 GVGIAEEDLTR

-710 GRIDVTSQVGRGTVF
+710 GRIEVSSNIGRGTVF
-725 SIVLQVE
+725 SIVLQVDSPVLEDRKEE
-732 SPILENV
+732 ST
-739 ESESKQSTR
+739 KTK

>member
-1 LQFLP
+1 LWVRAAVGF
-6 IENWQSAIGNELEP
+6 EAD
-20 MGERPAELASR
+20 
-31 TAPATL
+31 PAT
-37 ESEPVESYLRRYD
+37 
-50 AIIETTTQMLATPR
+50 
-64 LNERL
+64 
-69 LLALEGVESIFGH
+69 
-82 RQAAVAIINERDA
+82 
-95 ELRIRVTVGFDGDS
+95 
-109 TRVKMPLDSSAACVR
+109 TRVEMPLDSSAACVR
-124 VIHDSQSVWISMKE
+124 VIHDAAPLWISMEE
-138 DEASQTL
+138 DEASRGL
-145 FDKMH
+145 FANMS
-150 WQEDVLALPLF
+150 WQSDVLAVPLF
-161 GIAEISTKK
+161 GISEIS
-170 ARDVTAGSRVPPQ
+170 SRPSTGRPNNQ
-183 YWTVDTGTRL
+183 YWTFEPGARMGV
-193 GILYVGATENAIDPI
+193 LYVGANQDQVDSE
-208 SLKLLKLFAERVG
+208 SLTLIKLFAERIGMV
-221 VIASLAV
+221 ASLAA
-228 HQERLVNTV
+228 HQERLVGTV

-244 QWTESIMKSVAD
+244 QWIESIMKSVAD

-262 LDNEILL
+262 LDNQILL

-308 SSSETIQRDITLVDP
+308 SSSEVIQRDITLVDP

-366 RNFLKLQHAEAES
+366 RNFVKLQQAEAES

-413 ELLFQENES
+413 ELLFQENKS
-422 FRSPGAAAVRANAVK
+422 FDSSASAAVRTNAVK
-437 LTSFISG
+437 LTSFIST

-458 LIDPEDGQSLPMEI
+458 LIDPEDNRSLPMEI
-472 TAREVLDPAG
+472 TAREVLDATG

-542 MQGTSNG
+542 MQSGAEG
-549 DQNNR
+549 DKNSR

-596 VLMEKKMRQLRIRI
+596 VLMEKRMRQLRIHVA
-610 TRSFDDSLPR
+610 RSFDESLPMI
-620 VRARA
+620 RARA
-625 DQLRQVFLNLIINA
+625 DQLRQVFLNLILNA
-639 QQAIEGEGEIAIST
+639 QQAIKGEGEITITTS
-653 FRYEQ
+653 RYEQ
-658 SLQPSIVVQLSDS
+658 ALQPSIVVQLSDS
-671 GVGIDEDDLNR
+671 GVGIAEDDLAR

-710 GRIDVTSQVGRGTVF
+710 GRIEVSSEPGRGTVF
-725 SIVLQVE
+725 TIVLQVE
-732 SPILENV
+732 SPILEDQ
-739 ESESKQSTR
+739 ESESKSTTR

>member
-1 LQFLP
+1 
-6 IENWQSAIGNELEP
+6 
-20 MGERPAELASR
+20 MGEVPAELTFR
-31 TAPATL
+31 TAPSISD
-37 ESEPVESYLRRYD
+37 SERISPHLRQYD
-50 AIIETTTQMLATPR
+50 VFIETTTQMLATPR
-64 LNERL
+64 LQERL
-69 LLALEGVESIFGH
+69 LLALEAISNSFGH
-82 RQAAVAIINERDA
+82 RQAAIAIINERDA
-95 ELRIRVTVGFDGDS
+95 ELRMRATIGFDIDLS
-109 TRVKMPLDSSAACVR
+109 TTRVEMPLDSSAACVR
-124 VIHDSQSVWISMKE
+124 VIHDAQPLWISMQE
-138 DEASQTL
+138 DESSRSL
-145 FDKMH
+145 FANMLWED
-150 WQEDVLALPLF
+150 DVLAVPLF
-161 GIAEISTKK
+161 GISEIPAKPG
-170 ARDVTAGSRVPPQ
+170 RDSRRSQ
-183 YWTVDTGTRL
+183 YWTFEPGARL
-193 GILYVGATENAIDPI
+193 GVLYVGANRDTVDPD
-208 SLKLLKLFAERVG
+208 SLILIKRFAERIGIV
-221 VIASLAV
+221 ASLAT

-244 QWTESIMKSVAD
+244 QWIESIMKSVAD

-308 SSSETIQRDITLVDP
+308 SSSEVIQRDITLVDP

-353 DVTDLREANEELA
+353 DVTDLREANDELA
-366 RNFLKLQHAEAES
+366 HNFVKLQHAEAES

-413 ELLFQENES
+413 ELLFQENDS
-422 FRSPGAAAVRANAVK
+422 FRSSAAAAVRTNAVK

-458 LIDPEDGQSLPMEI
+458 LIDPESGRSLPMEI
-472 TAREVLDPAG
+472 TAREVLDMTG

-542 MQGTSNG
+542 MQTSAGEG
-549 DQNNR
+549 DKNSR

-573 LGFARRPGEVDWVD
+573 LGFARRPGEFDWVD

-596 VLMEKKMRQLRIRI
+596 VLTEKKMRQLRIRI
-610 TRSFDDSLPR
+610 TRSFDESLPR

-639 QQAIEGEGEIAIST
+639 QQAIEGDGEIVIST
-653 FRYEQ
+653 SRYEQ
-658 SLQPSIVVQLSDS
+658 ALQPSILIQISDS
-671 GVGIDEDDLNR
+671 GVGIAEDDLNR

-710 GRIDVTSQVGRGTVF
+710 GRIEVSSDIGRGTVF
-725 SIVLQVE
+725 SIVLQVD
-732 SPILENV
+732 SPVLEDLK
-739 ESESKQSTR
+739 SESNLSSK

>member
-1 LQFLP
+1 
-6 IENWQSAIGNELEP
+6 
-20 MGERPAELASR
+20 MGEVPSELAFQ
-31 TAPATL
+31 TAPSL
-37 ESEPVESYLRRYD
+37 SEPERPSPRARQYD
-50 AIIETTTQMLATPR
+50 VFIETTTQMLATPK
-64 LNERL
+64 LQERL
-69 LLALEGVESIFGH
+69 LLALEAISTNFGH
-82 RQAAVAIINERDA
+82 RQAAIAIIDERDA
-95 ELRIRVTVGFDGDS
+95 ELRIRASVGFEGDQS
-109 TRVKMPLDSSAACVR
+109 PKGVEMPLDSSAACVR
-124 VIHDSQSVWISMKE
+124 VIHDGQPLWISME
-138 DEASQTL
+138 DDEASRSLFANMRWQT
-145 FDKMH
+145 
-150 WQEDVLALPLF
+150 EVLAVPLF
-161 GIAEISTKK
+161 GISEIT
-170 ARDVTAGSRVPPQ
+170 SRPGAVRANNQ
-183 YWTVDTGTRL
+183 YWTFEPGARMGV
-193 GILYVGATENAIDPI
+193 LYVGANQESIDLE
-208 SLKLLKLFAERVG
+208 SLTLIKRFAERIGIV
-221 VIASLAV
+221 ASLAA
-228 HQERLVNTV
+228 HQERLVSTV

-244 QWTESIMKSVAD
+244 QWIESIMKSVAD

-262 LDNEILL
+262 LDNQILL

-308 SSSETIQRDITLVDP
+308 SSSEVIQRDITLVDP

-366 RNFLKLQHAEAES
+366 RNFVKLQQAEAES

-413 ELLFQENES
+413 ELLFQENAS
-422 FRSPGAAAVRANAVK
+422 FKTSGSAAVRTNAVK
-437 LTSFISG
+437 LTSFIST

-458 LIDPEDGQSLPMEI
+458 LIDPEDNRSLPMEI
-472 TAREVLDPAG
+472 TAREVLDATG

-542 MQGTSNG
+542 MQAGAEG
-549 DQNNR
+549 DKNTR

-587 VNQLLEETL
+587 VNQLLEETV
-596 VLMEKKMRQLRIRI
+596 VLLEKKMRQLRIRI
-610 TRSFDDSLPR
+610 TKSFDDSLPR
-620 VRARA
+620 IKARA

-639 QQAIEGEGEIAIST
+639 QQAIEGDGEIVIST
-653 FRYEQ
+653 SRYEQ
-658 SLQPSIVVQLSDS
+658 ALQPSIVIQLTDT
-671 GVGIDEDDLNR
+671 GVGIAEDDLTR

-710 GRIDVTSQVGRGTVF
+710 GRIEVSSEIGRGTVF

-732 SPILENV
+732 SPILEDPNG
-739 ESESKQSTR
+739 ESRSATR

>member
-1 LQFLP
+1 
-6 IENWQSAIGNELEP
+6 
-20 MGERPAELASR
+20 MGEVPAELGVR
-31 TAPATL
+31 TPPSLL
-37 ESEPVESYLRRYD
+37 ESERVSTYLRQYD
-50 AIIETTTQMLATPR
+50 IFVETTTQMLATPR

-69 LLALEGVESIFGH
+69 QLALEGIASIFGH
-82 RQAAVAIINERDA
+82 RQAAIAIINERDA
-95 ELRIRVTVGFDGDS
+95 ELRVRAAVGFEDDS
-109 TRVKMPLDSSAACVR
+109 NVRVDMPLDSSANCVR
-124 VIHDSQSVWISMKE
+124 VIHDAHPLWILMQ
-138 DEASQTL
+138 DDQASRSL
-145 FDKMH
+145 FDKMR
-150 WQEDVLALPLF
+150 WQQDVLAIPLF
-161 GIAEISTKK
+161 GISEISTRRGDTRGNSRFP
-170 ARDVTAGSRVPPQ
+170 AHDWTFDQGSRLGVLYIGADENSIDPVSL
-183 YWTVDTGTRL
+183 TLLNRFADKL
-193 GILYVGATENAIDPI
+193 GI
-208 SLKLLKLFAERVG
+208 
-221 VIASLAV
+221 IASLAI

-244 QWTESIMKSVAD
+244 QWIESIMKSVAD

-308 SSSETIQRDITLVDP
+308 SSSEVIQRDITLVDP
-323 IEGSD
+323 MEGSD

-353 DVTDLREANEELA
+353 DVTDLREANDELA
-366 RNFLKLQHAEAES
+366 RNFVKLQEAEAES

-413 ELLFQENES
+413 ELLFQENAS
-422 FRSPGAAAVRANAVK
+422 FRSVAAAAVRTNAVK

-458 LIDPEDGQSLPMEI
+458 LIDPDDGRALPMEI
-472 TAREVLDPAG
+472 TAREVLDPTG

-542 MQGTSNG
+542 MQTSFEADSKNT
-549 DQNNR
+549 R

-610 TRSFDDSLPR
+610 TKSFDDSLPKI
-620 VRARA
+620 RARA

-639 QQAIEGEGEIAIST
+639 QQAIEGEGEIVIST
-653 FRYEQ
+653 SRYEQ
-658 SLQPSIVVQLSDS
+658 ALQPSILIQLSDS
-671 GVGIDEDDLNR
+671 GVGIAEDDTNR

-710 GRIDVTSQVGRGTVF
+710 GRIEVSSELGRGTVF

-732 SPILENV
+732 SAILEEQ
-739 ESESKQSTR
+739 ESESKLSAK

>member
-1 LQFLP
+1 
-6 IENWQSAIGNELEP
+6 
-20 MGERPAELASR
+20 MGEVPSELALNA
-31 TAPATL
+31 APSLA
-37 ESEPVESYLRRYD
+37 EQARLRQRHFD
-50 AIIETTTQMLATPR
+50 VFIETTTQMLATPR
-64 LNERL
+64 LQERL
-69 LLALEGVESIFGH
+69 LLALEAIVHNFGCQ
-82 RQAAVAIINERDA
+82 QAAIAIINEREA
-95 ELRIRVTVGFDGDS
+95 EMRIRAATGFNGDS
-109 TRVKMPLDSSAACVR
+109 KLEMPLDSAAACVR
-124 VIHDSQSVWISMKE
+124 VIHDAQPLWIDLEE
-138 DEASQTL
+138 DEPSRQL
-145 FDKMH
+145 LGRMS
-150 WQEDVLALPLF
+150 WQQHVLALPLY
-161 GIAEISTKK
+161 GISELPAK
-170 ARDVTAGSRVPPQ
+170 AGRDRSSRHPGQ
-183 YWTVDTGTRL
+183 YWTFERGSRL
-193 GILYVGATENAIDPI
+193 GVLYVGAERQNLDAESYD
-208 SLKLLKLFAERVG
+208 LLRRFAERIGIV
-221 VIASLAV
+221 ASLAT
-228 HQERLVNTV
+228 HQERLVSTV

-244 QWTESIMKSVAD
+244 QWIESIMKSVAD

-308 SSSETIQRDITLVDP
+308 SSSEVIQRDITLVDP

-328 IHFEVISTPAANA
+328 IHFEVISTPATNG

-353 DVTDLREANEELA
+353 DVTDLREANDELA
-366 RNFLKLQHAEAES
+366 RNFSKLQNAEAES

-398 VCDSAGNFILFNRRA
+398 VTDSSGNYILLNRRA
-413 ELLFQENES
+413 ELLFQENDTS
-422 FRSPGAAAVRANAVK
+422 GSAAVTAVRTNAVK
-437 LTSFISG
+437 LTSFIST
-444 LASAS
+444 LASAAD
-449 ETGRQAEIE
+449 TARQGEIE
-458 LIDPEDGQSLPMEI
+458 LIDPEDDESLPMEI
-472 TAREVLDPAG
+472 TAREVLDEAG

-513 KLAAVGRLAASIA
+513 KLAAIGRLAASIA

-542 MQGTSNG
+542 MQTSS
-549 DQNNR
+549 DFEQNSR

-587 VNQLLEETL
+587 INQLLEETL
-596 VLMEKKMRQLRIRI
+596 VLLEKKMRQQRIRI
-610 TRSFDDSLPR
+610 TKSLEPDLPH

-625 DQLRQVFLNLIINA
+625 DQLRQVFLNLILNA
-639 QQAIEGEGEIAIST
+639 QQAIASEGEIHIST
-653 FRYEQ
+653 ARYEQ
-658 SLQPSIVVQLSDS
+658 ALQPSIIVQLSDS
-671 GVGIDEDDLNR
+671 GVGIAEADLTR

-710 GRIDVTSQVGRGTVF
+710 GRIEVTSDVGRGTVF

-732 SPILENV
+732 SPVLDEKKNDA
-739 ESESKQSTR
+739 TRK

>member
-1 LQFLP
+1 
-6 IENWQSAIGNELEP
+6 
-20 MGERPAELASR
+20 MGEVPTELAFQ
-31 TAPATL
+31 PAA
-37 ESEPVESYLRRYD
+37 SIREPEVYDSHLRQYD
-50 AIIETTTQMLATPR
+50 VFIETTTQMLATPK
-64 LNERL
+64 LHERL
-69 LLALEGVESIFGH
+69 LLALEAIANVFGH
-82 RQAAVAIINERDA
+82 QQSAIATINEREA
-95 ELRIRVTVGFDGDS
+95 TLRIRAAVGFDGDPVG
-109 TRVKMPLDSSAACVR
+109 TRVQMPLDSTAACVR
-124 VIHDSQSVWISMKE
+124 VIHDAHPLWISFAE
-138 DEASQTL
+138 DEASRSL
-145 FDKMH
+145 FEKMTWH
-150 WQEDVLALPLF
+150 QDVLALPLF
-161 GIAEISTKK
+161 GIPEVSPKMG
-170 ARDVTAGSRVPPQ
+170 RDTATSPHLADHYWTFEPGSR
-183 YWTVDTGTRL
+183 L
-193 GILYVGATENAIDPI
+193 GVLYVGATRDSIDPV
-208 SLKLLKLFAERVG
+208 SLSLLRRFADRIG
-221 VIASLAV
+221 VIASLAIQ
-228 HQERLVNTV
+228 QERLVSSL

-244 QWTESIMKSVAD
+244 QWNESIMKSVAD

-262 LDNEILL
+262 LDNQILL

-308 SSSETIQRDITLVDP
+308 SSSEVIQRDITLVDP

-328 IHFEVISTPAANA
+328 IHFEVISTPAVNA

-366 RNFLKLQHAEAES
+366 RNFVKIQQAEAES

-386 DLIIENVGHPIV
+386 DLILENVGHPV
-398 VCDSAGNFILFNRRA
+398 AVCDVSGNYILLNRRA
-413 ELLFQENES
+413 ELLFQENETFS
-422 FRSPGAAAVRANAVK
+422 ARAAAAVRTNAVK

-444 LASAS
+444 LASFA

-458 LIDPEDGQSLPMEI
+458 LIDPEGGRSLPMEI
-472 TAREVLDPAG
+472 TAREVLDPSG
-482 QVTAVVSI
+482 QVTALVSI

-542 MQGTSNG
+542 MQSDSVESKNL
-549 DQNNR
+549 R

-573 LGFARRPGEVDWVD
+573 LGFARQPGEVDWVD
-587 VNQLLEETL
+587 VNQVLEETL
-596 VLMEKKMRQLRIRI
+596 VLVEKKLKQSKVRVVRR
-610 TRSFDDSLPR
+610 FDEALPKI
-620 VRARA
+620 RARS

-639 QQAIEGEGEIAIST
+639 QQAIHGEGEIGIST
-653 FRYEQ
+653 SIYEQ
-658 SLQPSIVVQLSDS
+658 SLQPSIVIQMSDS
-671 GVGIDEDDLNR
+671 GVGINEDDQAR
-682 IFDPFFS
+682 IFEPFFS

-710 GRIDVTSQVGRGTVF
+710 GRIEVSSQVGKGTAF
-725 SIVLQVE
+725 SIILQVE
-732 SPILENV
+732 SPILENQGKTNV
-739 ESESKQSTR
+739 

>member
-1 LQFLP
+1 
-6 IENWQSAIGNELEP
+6 
-20 MGERPAELASR
+20 MGEVPTEVAFR
-31 TAPATL
+31 TLPSIQDP
-37 ESEPVESYLRRYD
+37 EGFHSYLRQYD
-50 AIIETTTQMLATPR
+50 VFIETTTQMLATPK
-64 LNERL
+64 LHERL
-69 LLALEGVESIFGH
+69 LLALEAIANVFGH
-82 RQAAVAIINERDA
+82 HQSAIATVNEKDATLRMRAA
-95 ELRIRVTVGFDGDS
+95 VGFDIDPAS
-109 TRVKMPLDSSAACVR
+109 MRIEMPLDSSAACVR
-124 VIHDSQSVWISMKE
+124 VIHDAFPFWISLKE
-138 DEASQTL
+138 DDSSRAL
-145 FDKMH
+145 FDKMI
-150 WQEDVLALPLF
+150 WQQDILALPLF
-161 GIAEISTKK
+161 GIPEGAPKGRRDNAISPLFADHYWTFEP
-170 ARDVTAGSRVPPQ
+170 GSRLGVL
-183 YWTVDTGTRL
+183 YIGGTQD
-193 GILYVGATENAIDPI
+193 GMDPV
-208 SLKLLKLFAERVG
+208 SLNLLKRFTDRIG
-221 VIASLAV
+221 VIASLAIQ
-228 HQERLVNTV
+228 QERLVNSV

-244 QWTESIMKSVAD
+244 QWIESIMKSAAD

-262 LDNEILL
+262 LDNQILL

-308 SSSETIQRDITLVDP
+308 SSSDLVQRDITLVDP

-328 IHFEVISTPAANA
+328 IHFEVISTPAVNA

-366 RNFLKLQHAEAES
+366 RNFVKLQQAELES

-386 DLIIENVGHPIV
+386 DLILENVGHPV
-398 VCDSAGNFILFNRRA
+398 AVCDVSGNYLLLNRRA

-422 FRSPGAAAVRANAVK
+422 FSARAAAAVRTNAVK

-444 LASAS
+444 LASFA

-458 LIDPEDGQSLPMEI
+458 LIDPEGNRSLPMEI
-472 TAREVLDPAG
+472 TAREVLDSSG

-490 LHDLTEIRELER
+490 LHDLSEIRELER

-542 MQGTSNG
+542 MHSNSG
-549 DQNNR
+549 NEENTR

-573 LGFARRPGEVDWVD
+573 LGFARQPGEVDWVD
-587 VNQLLEETL
+587 VNQVLEETL
-596 VLMEKKMRQLRIRI
+596 VLLEKKLKQTKIRV
-610 TRSFDDSLPR
+610 FLHLDKDLPR
-620 VRARA
+620 IRARA

-639 QQAIEGEGEIAIST
+639 QQAIVSDGEIRIST
-653 FRYEQ
+653 SRYPQ
-658 SLQPSIVVQLSDS
+658 ALQPSIVIQMSDT
-671 GVGIDEDDLNR
+671 GVGISEDDQTR
-682 IFDPFFS
+682 IFEPFFS

-710 GRIDVTSQVGRGTVF
+710 GRIEVSSEVGKGTQF
-725 SIVLQVE
+725 SIILQVE
-732 SPILENV
+732 SPILEGD
-739 ESESKQSTR
+739 KK

>member
-1 LQFLP
+1 MAEAPTEFAVQSPPSLQDPDAL
-6 IENWQSAIGNELEP
+6 N
-20 MGERPAELASR
+20 
-31 TAPATL
+31 
-37 ESEPVESYLRRYD
+37 SYLRQYD
-50 AIIETTTQMLATPR
+50 VFIETTTQMLATPK
-64 LNERL
+64 LHERL
-69 LLALEGVESIFGH
+69 LLALEAVTNVFGY
-82 RQAAVAIINERDA
+82 QQSAIATVNEREA
-95 ELRIRVTVGFDGDS
+95 TLKIRAAVGFDNDLVS
-109 TRVKMPLDSSAACVR
+109 ARLEMPLDSSAACVR
-124 VIHDSQSVWISMKE
+124 VIHDAYPLWISLE
-138 DEASQTL
+138 DDLSSRAL
-145 FDKMH
+145 FDQMNWDK
-150 WQEDVLALPLF
+150 DVLALPLF
-161 GIAEISTKK
+161 GIAEVSPKIG
-170 ARDVTAGSRVPPQ
+170 RDGGTGPLLGDHYWTFEPGSR
-183 YWTVDTGTRL
+183 L
-193 GILYVGATENAIDPI
+193 GVLYVGAYKDSMDPI
-208 SLKLLKLFAERVG
+208 ALKLLKRFADRVG
-221 VIASLAV
+221 VIASLAIQ
-228 HQERLVNTV
+228 QERLVNSI

-244 QWTESIMKSVAD
+244 QWIESIMKSVAD

-262 LDNEILL
+262 LDNQILL

-308 SSSETIQRDITLVDP
+308 SSSNLVQRDITLVDP
-323 IEGSD
+323 LEGSD
-328 IHFEVISTPAANA
+328 IHFEVISTPAVNA

-366 RNFLKLQHAEAES
+366 RNFVKLQQAEQES
-379 RRERDRL
+379 SRERDRL
-386 DLIIENVGHPIV
+386 DLILENVGHPV
-398 VCDSAGNFILFNRRA
+398 AVCDVSGNYILLNRRA
-413 ELLFQENES
+413 GLLFQDSEIFS
-422 FRSPGAAAVRANAVK
+422 ARAAAAVRTNAVK

-444 LASAS
+444 LASFA

-458 LIDPEDGQSLPMEI
+458 LIDPETNRSLPMEI

-482 QVTAVVSI
+482 QVTAVVSV

-542 MQGTSNG
+542 MQSDSGVEKNA
-549 DQNNR
+549 R

-573 LGFARRPGEVDWVD
+573 LGFARQPGEVDWVD

-596 VLMEKKMRQLRIRI
+596 VLLEKKLKQSKIRVV
-610 TRSFDDSLPR
+610 RSFDERLPKI
-620 VRARA
+620 RARS

-639 QQAIEGEGEIAIST
+639 QQAIHNEGEIRITTAQ
-653 FRYEQ
+653 YEQ
-658 SLQPSIVVQLSDS
+658 ALQPSILIQMSDT
-671 GVGIDEDDLNR
+671 GVGISDDDQAR
-682 IFDPFFS
+682 IFEPFFS

-710 GRIDVTSQVGRGTVF
+710 GRIEVISEVGKGTVF
-725 SIVLQVE
+725 NLILQVE
-732 SPILENV
+732 SPVLED
-739 ESESKQSTR
+739 EEKK

>member
-1 LQFLP
+1 
-6 IENWQSAIGNELEP
+6 
-20 MGERPAELASR
+20 MGEIPSELANR
-31 TAPATL
+31 TAPSLSEL
-37 ESEPVESYLRRYD
+37 ERHSPRMRQYD
-50 AIIETTTQMLATPR
+50 VFIETTTQMLATPK
-64 LNERL
+64 LHERL
-69 LLALEGVESIFGH
+69 LLALEAISTNFGH
-82 RQAAVAIINERDA
+82 RQAAIAMINERDA
-95 ELRIRVTVGFDGDS
+95 EMRIRAAIGFEGDPS
-109 TRVKMPLDSSAACVR
+109 ITRVEMPLDSSAACVR
-124 VIHDSQSVWISMKE
+124 VIHDGKSVWISLE
-138 DEASQTL
+138 DDEPSRNI
-145 FDKMH
+145 FGNMG
-150 WQEDVLALPLF
+150 WQSEILAVPLF
-161 GIAEISTKK
+161 GISELTSRPGV
-170 ARDVTAGSRVPPQ
+170 ARTNTND
-183 YWTVDTGTRL
+183 YWTFEPGARIGV
-193 GILYVGATENAIDPI
+193 LYVGANQDTIDAQ
-208 SLKLLKLFAERVG
+208 SLTLIKRFAERIGIV
-221 VIASLAV
+221 ASLAA
-228 HQERLVNTV
+228 HQERLVSTV

-244 QWTESIMKSVAD
+244 QWIESIMKSVAD

-262 LDNEILL
+262 LDNQILL

-308 SSSETIQRDITLVDP
+308 SSSEVIQRDITLVDP

-328 IHFEVISTPAANA
+328 IHFEVISTPAANS

-366 RNFLKLQHAEAES
+366 RNFVKLQQAEAES

-398 VCDSAGNFILFNRRA
+398 VCDSSGNFILFNRRA
-413 ELLFQENES
+413 ELLFQENKS
-422 FRSPGAAAVRANAVK
+422 FKSTASAAVRTNAVK
-437 LTSFISG
+437 LTSFIST

-458 LIDPEDGQSLPMEI
+458 LIDPEDGQALPMEI
-472 TAREVLDPAG
+472 TAREVLDPTG

-542 MQGTSNG
+542 MAGAEG
-549 DQNNR
+549 DKNSR

-573 LGFARRPGEVDWVD
+573 LGFARRPGEVDLVD

-596 VLMEKKMRQLRIRI
+596 VLMEKRMRQLRIKVI
-610 TRSFDDSLPR
+610 KSFDESLPQI
-620 VRARA
+620 RARA
-625 DQLRQVFLNLIINA
+625 DQLRQVFLNLILNA
-639 QQAIEGEGEIAIST
+639 QQAIKGEGEIVIST
-653 FRYEQ
+653 SRYDPA
-658 SLQPSIVVQLSDS
+658 LQPSIVVQLSDS
-671 GVGIDEDDLNR
+671 GVGIPEDDLAR

-710 GRIDVTSQVGRGTVF
+710 GRIEVSSEVGKGTVF

-732 SPILENV
+732 SPILEEHEN
-739 ESESKQSTR
+739 EPRLTRR

>member
-1 LQFLP
+1 MFYRRLMREVP
-6 IENWQSAIGNELEP
+6 TELVFP
-20 MGERPAELASR
+20 TSPSISD
-31 TAPATL
+31 
-37 ESEPVESYLRRYD
+37 SEGLNSYLRQYD
-50 AIIETTTQMLATPR
+50 VFIETTTQMLATPR
-64 LNERL
+64 LQERL
-69 LLALEGVESIFGH
+69 LLALEAIANVFGY
-82 RQAAVAIINERDA
+82 QQSAIAIVNEREA
-95 ELRIRVTVGFDGDS
+95 ALRIRAALGFDEDQA
-109 TRVKMPLDSSAACVR
+109 TARVEMPLDSSAACVC
-124 VIHDSQSVWISMKE
+124 VIHDARSLWIRIQ
-138 DEASQTL
+138 DDPASSAL
-145 FDKMH
+145 FDKMKWKH
-150 WQEDVLALPLF
+150 DVLALPLF
-161 GIAEISTKK
+161 GFPEISERG
-170 ARDVTAGSRVPPQ
+170 ARDVGAGGRLGEHD
-183 YWTVDTGTRL
+183 WTFEPGSRL
-193 GILYVGATENAIDPI
+193 GILYIGAPQGTVDNA
-208 SLKLLKLFAERVG
+208 SLNLLRRFADRIG
-221 VIASLAV
+221 VVASLAAQ
-228 HQERLVNTV
+228 QERLLSTV

-244 QWTESIMKSVAD
+244 QWMESIMKSVAD

-308 SSSETIQRDITLVDP
+308 SSSEVIQRDITLVDP

-328 IHFEVISTPAANA
+328 IHFEVISTPAVNA

-366 RNFLKLQHAEAES
+366 RNFGKLQQAETES

-398 VCDSAGNFILFNRRA
+398 VCDASGNFILFNRRA
-413 ELLFQENES
+413 ELLFQQDDS
-422 FRSPGAAAVRANAVK
+422 FRPGGAAAVRANAVK

-458 LIDPEDGQSLPMEI
+458 LIEPEFGKSLPMEI
-472 TAREVLDPAG
+472 TAREILDVSG

-537 NALYL
+537 NSLYL
-542 MQGTSNG
+542 MESSFEG
-549 DQNNR
+549 DKNAR

-573 LGFARRPGEVDWVD
+573 LGLARRSGEVDWVD

-596 VLMEKKMRQLRIRI
+596 VLLEKKLRQSRIRVVR
-610 TRSFDDSLPR
+610 TFDAMLPR

-625 DQLRQVFLNLIINA
+625 DQLRQVFLNLLINA
-639 QQAIEGEGEIAIST
+639 QQAIGTTGEITLVTS
-653 FRYEQ
+653 RPEQ
-658 SLQPSIVVQLSDS
+658 ALQPSILIQIRDS
-671 GVGIDEDDLNR
+671 GVGISEEDLTR
-682 IFDPFFS
+682 IFEPFFS

-710 GRIDVTSQVGRGTVF
+710 GRIEVSSDKAQGTTF
-725 SIVLQVE
+725 SIVLQVDP
-732 SPILENV
+732 PILE
-739 ESESKQSTR
+739 EEKKTA

>member
-1 LQFLP
+1 MLVTPKLQ
-6 IENWQSAIGNELEP
+6 
-20 MGERPAELASR
+20 
-31 TAPATL
+31 
-37 ESEPVESYLRRYD
+37 
-50 AIIETTTQMLATPR
+50 
-64 LNERL
+64 ERL
-69 LLALEGVESIFGH
+69 LLALE
-82 RQAAVAIINERDA
+82 AIANVLGYPQSAIALISERDA
-95 ELRIRVTVGFDGDS
+95 ALRIRAAVGFEGDPS
-109 TRVKMPLDSSAACVR
+109 AAPVEMPLDSSADCVR
-124 VIHDSQSVWISMKE
+124 VIHDAHPLWISMQA
-138 DEASQTL
+138 DSASCAL

-150 WQEDVLALPLF
+150 WKHDVLALPLF
-161 GIAEISTKK
+161 GLPEMSAK
-170 ARDVTAGSRVPPQ
+170 GSRDSGATTPATDY
-183 YWTVDTGTRL
+183 YWNFEPGSRL
-193 GILYVGATENAIDPI
+193 GVLYVGARQDAVDDR
-208 SLKLLKLFAERVG
+208 SLSLLKRFADRIG
-221 VIASLAV
+221 VVVSLAAQ
-228 HQERLVNTV
+228 QERLVSSV

-244 QWTESIMKSVAD
+244 QWIESIMKSVAD

-308 SSSETIQRDITLVDP
+308 SSSEMIQRDITLVDP

-328 IHFEVISTPAANA
+328 IHFEVISTPAVNY

-366 RNFLKLQHAEAES
+366 RNFGKLQQAETES

-398 VCDSAGNFILFNRRA
+398 VCDASGNFILFNRRA
-413 ELLFQENES
+413 ELLFQRDEP
-422 FRSPGAAAVRANAVK
+422 FRTRAASAVRTNAVK

-458 LIDPEDGQSLPMEI
+458 LIDPEAGRSLPMEI
-472 TAREVLDPAG
+472 TAREILDVTG

-537 NALYL
+537 NSLYL
-542 MQGTSNG
+542 MQSSFEG
-549 DQNNR
+549 DKNAR

-573 LGFARRPGEVDWVD
+573 LGFARRSGEVDWVD
-587 VNQLLEETL
+587 VNQLIEETM
-596 VLMEKKMRQLRIRI
+596 VLLEKKLRQSRIRVVR
-610 TRSFDDSLPR
+610 TFEVPLPL

-639 QQAIEGEGEIAIST
+639 QQAIQGEGEIAIVTS
-653 FRYEQ
+653 RYEPA
-658 SLQPSIVVQLSDS
+658 LQPSILIQIRDT
-671 GVGIDEDDLNR
+671 GVGIAEDDLIR
-682 IFDPFFS
+682 IFEPFFS

-710 GRIDVTSQVGRGTVF
+710 GRIEVSSEKDHGTTFSIILQVDSQV
-725 SIVLQVE
+725 
-732 SPILENV
+732 LEQQ
-739 ESESKQSTR
+739 EEK

>member
-1 LQFLP
+1 
-6 IENWQSAIGNELEP
+6 
-20 MGERPAELASR
+20 MGEVPAELGVR
-31 TAPATL
+31 TPPSL
-37 ESEPVESYLRRYD
+37 SESERVSPYLRQYD
-50 AIIETTTQMLATPR
+50 IFIETTTQMLATPK
-64 LNERL
+64 LIERL
-69 LLALEGVESIFGH
+69 QLALEGIANIFGH
-82 RQAAVAIINERDA
+82 RQAAIAIINERDA
-95 ELRIRVTVGFDGDS
+95 ELRVRAAIGFEDVS
-109 TRVKMPLDSSAACVR
+109 NTRVEMPLDSSANCVR
-124 VIHDSQSVWISMKE
+124 VIHDAHPLWITIQD
-138 DEASQTL
+138 DEASRSL
-145 FDKMH
+145 FDKMR
-150 WQEDVLALPLF
+150 WQQDVLAIPLF
-161 GIAEISTKK
+161 GISEISTRRGDTGGNSRFP
-170 ARDVTAGSRVPPQ
+170 AHYWTFDQGSRLGVLYIGADENSIDPVSL
-183 YWTVDTGTRL
+183 TLLNRFADKL
-193 GILYVGATENAIDPI
+193 GI
-208 SLKLLKLFAERVG
+208 
-221 VIASLAV
+221 IASLAI

-244 QWTESIMKSVAD
+244 QWIESIMKSVAD

-308 SSSETIQRDITLVDP
+308 SSSEVIQRDITLVDP

-353 DVTDLREANEELA
+353 DVTDLREANDELA
-366 RNFLKLQHAEAES
+366 RNFVKLQEAEAES

-413 ELLFQENES
+413 ELLFQENAS
-422 FRSPGAAAVRANAVK
+422 FRSLAAAAVRTNAVK

-458 LIDPEDGQSLPMEI
+458 LIDPDDGRALPMEI
-472 TAREVLDPAG
+472 TAREVLDPTG

-542 MQGTSNG
+542 MQTSFEFDSKNT
-549 DQNNR
+549 R

-596 VLMEKKMRQLRIRI
+596 VLLEKKMRQLRIRI
-610 TRSFDDSLPR
+610 TKSFDDSLPKI
-620 VRARA
+620 RARA

-639 QQAIEGEGEIAIST
+639 QQAIEGEGEIVIST
-653 FRYEQ
+653 SRYEQ
-658 SLQPSIVVQLSDS
+658 ALQPSILIQLSDS
-671 GVGIDEDDLNR
+671 GVGIAEDDINR

-710 GRIDVTSQVGRGTVF
+710 GRIEVSSELGRGTVF

-732 SPILENV
+732 SPVLEDQV
-739 ESESKQSTR
+739 SESKLSAK